1 MYYNSVSL
9 YWWTFMWPT
18 IFFCSYKQC
27 YCEYI
32 CTCYLSCLCQN
43 TCRINFSKD
52 IYIRS
57 DEVLQNCS
65 SVNLYQFTLSP
76 AMGNGAIS
84 QKCVIRLTSFAL
96 TLFWPL
102 VLAAWEI
109 LVFLHIFWVDSLPS
123 QQILFSLSLFLPFF
137 FLSLPEDVSVL
148 CNLECGLVWCLCCIV
163 HGKIKSRNNMLVC
176 VC

>member
-1 MYYNSVSL
+1 MITRKTIALQMYYNSVIL

-27 YCEYI
+27 CCEYI

-52 IYIRS
+52 MYIRS

-84 QKCVIRLTSFAL
+84 QKCVIRLISFAL

-123 QQILFSLSLFLPFF
+123 QQILFPFLYSLLSFCFLYQRTFLFFAT
-137 FLSLPEDVSVL
+137 
-148 CNLECGLVWCLCCIV
+148 
-163 HGKIKSRNNMLVC
+163 
-176 VC
+176 

>member
-9 YWWTFMWPT
+9 YWWTFRWPT

-27 YCEYI
+27 CCEYI

-52 IYIRS
+52 MYIRS

-137 FLSLPEDVSVL
+137 TRGRFCSLQPRMWT
-148 CNLECGLVWCLCCIV
+148 GLMSMLHC
-163 HGKIKSRNNMLVC
+163 SRQNQVKE
-176 VC
+176 